1 MSRIFDNL
9 PENFCRFP
17 HKSIAQGEQRT
28 AKTAQDAGGRFV
40 QSAML
45 YGFGFV

>member
-17 HKSIAQGEQRT
+17 HKKHSTGEQRT
-28 AKTAQDAGGRFV
+28 AEIAQDAGGRFV
-40 QSAML
+40 QSAVL
-45 YGFGFV
+45 CGFGFV